1 MKKILLFWFF
11 AASFLSIVNS
21 KAYAQETSDNLT
33 YYYNNFES
41 ATAGTIA
48 SLGASGVGNAARPA
62 GGTSVTID
70 ASTTSP
76 LDGSVSL
83 ESKSLSAIG
92 AIRWDF
98 IGSGAGTS
106 LATNDLE
113 WNFVYKNTTTSSND
127 DPDVMTAGNNSW
139 RYWLMAQGYTTNNM
153 QGVYVSHVGTNLV
166 LRYRYDAGS
175 IALHYNPLLSTALPN
190 DQNAYMIKIQRL
202 RTGSW
207 AIYMDRFV
215 AGMTTAKTLVTI
227 SSSTTGS
234 TYSTYYYSYLEAT
247 STTTRR
253 FQFDK
258 FDMYTRVLTLVGANS
273 AANGITPVPYTQ
285 DQTVIYYGFEIQSR
299 GNFAFGS
306 QLYLTSSGSVGL
318 NDYFVSNTG
327 GFWESKD
334 SFYSTTTD
342 RQISSSVQLSG
353 SGSGAVQV
361 SAFADTVTSSGN
373 TDGTLSIP
381 QYYFFTGTT
390 KSILNYGSP
399 PTGTFTLTAVSR
411 LFEQPNNSQ
420 TGIPYTSSGITSG
433 VISFVNSADWN
444 GNTSSAWNVSS
455 NWSIGSVPT
464 ASTPVRIGVVT
475 FNNQPTVSVA
485 AVAYNMT
492 LGTTKVT
499 TLTVN
504 NTLTVS
510 GTITQKLSSSTTA
523 YTNTLT
529 GTGTINCTNV
539 QVGDDSNGGV
549 AGQALVYSSVD
560 KLNVSE
566 DITITSNGTNRA
578 AFAIHDGDVTVGDK
592 IIITNSGT
600 PSIANSAYFIINTA
614 NTGTNPTLTLNSVD
628 PISIQNAVYGSVNFY
643 GTTGGPTTTT
653 YTAANANIYTATTT
667 GGFGSAS
674 GTTTNP
680 IDLTKGTYYNLIVIG
695 VGSKIGKSAGTLLI
709 VNDLT
714 TPGTVDA
721 FTYANP
727 ITVGGAFTNTGTFTG
742 GASTI
747 SAGSLYSS
755 GTFTVA
761 SGALTVSGLTTLT
774 GGTFTTG
781 AGLFTATGGIN
792 STSATFQQGSGNVTM
807 TGSITQNSGTM
818 NFSAGTVTVGT
829 NIQIVGG
836 TMNAGTGAYTIGNAL
851 TVGPGTLN
859 CGASPGTLSVTGPFA
874 NASTGT
880 FSAGTGT
887 TTFKNTYTNN
897 GTFTYGAGTIIFDNG
912 VTPQALADNSTN
924 GTTFNNVTFSG
935 TGAKTMSGTGQF
947 YVGSTGLLTMGT
959 NTILTTGG
967 ILTLK
972 SDANGSAAVAIM
984 PSGAGISGSAH
995 VQRFLTGGGVASNRG
1010 YRLLSSPVNQTSAT
1024 ISNTNTFNLA
1034 YLNQHTFNGVAYA
1047 GAFTGGVFSND
1058 ALAQAG
1064 GFSGK
1069 SVTPTIYLYKE
1080 SIAATNI
1087 GSLSGKHVGVIK
1099 VTATDVAT
1107 LNTSDATATISNLT
1121 IPIGNGFLMYF
1132 VGPSTRSSGSSSIV
1146 PQDATMTDNGF
1157 INQGTFTVKLWYTPT
1172 GGAGKLSYS
1181 ALANPGYNMVGN
1193 PYPSTL
1199 NLSQL
1204 YSDNSASID
1213 VIYMLSKREG
1223 GTGQDYVAY
1232 STNGSSSPAA
1242 NGFAVSGAGFIVHA
1256 KSTSATL
1263 TFNENQK
1270 ATSTQ
1275 ITGSSLIMDAPQAQV
1290 LAVDG
1295 KLGPNSLSI
1304 AQQRKMAL
1312 PAPTTNQP
1320 LTGLYMKI
1328 EKNADVFGYCG
1339 IYYRKDYS
1347 AKFEEGDALYLAG
1360 PSSITSISSLSSDK
1374 AKTAINHLPDYHNGS
1389 RVWLNVTATAT
1400 GIYNLKLE
1408 GVRNIDTLYN
1418 IYLVDHLKKDS
1429 LDIRHYGTY
1438 AFNLVST
1445 DTSTFGGNRFELVIN
1460 RKPVPQYVLTNFVA
1474 TKVTEGVNINWNTVN
1489 ESNYTGFT
1497 LEKLNK
1503 TTGEYAPLYDKQ
1515 SDGSAAYNYVDHAP
1529 NSGNN
1534 IYRLKQND
1542 IDNKISYS
1550 QPITIFYDKN
1560 AAGGGLFSV
1569 FPNPTSEMINV
1580 SIPES
1585 TSAATYKFKLYDSVG
1600 NLVMQKTS
1608 STSHWSENIG
1618 SLKTGAYIVEVL
1630 KSNGAS
1636 LGKGKFIKN

>member
-1 MKKILLFWFF
+1 MRKLLFFCGIIIGLAF
-11 AASFLSIVNS
+11 GY
-21 KAYAQETSDNLT
+21 KAN
-33 YYYNNFES
+33 
-41 ATAGTIA
+41 ATPTVTFTALA
-48 SLGASGVGNAARPA
+48 GNASTYLQQ
-62 GGTSVTID
+62 GNTNQVVFGFQMVVTNGPYQPFVFNI
-70 ASTTSP
+70 STTSNGSSSISTNAMFSGYLASISSATP
-76 LDGSVSL
+76 ANAVGASTQYNSLQFNSGVLSVTSMPSFATGTYYFYLVLNISVNQNAAPNQVVFTLPSVSTIAQNTTGV
-83 ESKSLSAIG
+83 SSV
-92 AIRWDF
+92 
-98 IGSGAGTS
+98 TN
-106 LATNDLE
+106 LATNT
-113 WNFVYKNTTTSSND
+113 VYTTGRNYDWTGATNT
-127 DPDVMTAGNNSW
+127 VWGTAGNW
-139 RYWLMAQGYTTNNM
+139 K
-153 QGVYVSHVGTNLV
+153 
-166 LRYRYDAGS
+166 D
-175 IALHYNPLLSTALPN
+175 
-190 DQNAYMIKIQRL
+190 
-202 RTGSW
+202 
-207 AIYMDRFV
+207 
-215 AGMTTAKTLVTI
+215 
-227 SSSTTGS
+227 
-234 TYSTYYYSYLEAT
+234 
-247 STTTRR
+247 
-253 FQFDK
+253 
-258 FDMYTRVLTLVGANS
+258 
-273 AANGITPVPYTQ
+273 
-285 DQTVIYYGFEIQSR
+285 
-299 GNFAFGS
+299 
-306 QLYLTSSGSVGL
+306 
-318 NDYFVSNTG
+318 NT
-327 GFWESKD
+327 
-334 SFYSTTTD
+334 
-342 RQISSSVQLSG
+342 
-353 SGSGAVQV
+353 
-361 SAFADTVTSSGN
+361 
-373 TDGTLSIP
+373 
-381 QYYFFTGTT
+381 
-390 KSILNYGSP
+390 
-399 PTGTFTLTAVSR
+399 
-411 LFEQPNNSQ
+411 
-420 TGIPYTSSGITSG
+420 
-433 VISFVNSADWN
+433 
-444 GNTSSAWNVSS
+444 GNTSSSAPGQYDCARIGYASTYTNAPTVSS
-455 NWSIGSVPT
+455 NTSVGQ
-464 ASTPVRIGVVT
+464 VILG
-475 FNNQPTVSVA
+475 TVSQ
-485 AVAYNMT
+485 
-492 LGTTKVT
+492 VT
-499 TLTVN
+499 NAMIVSAGTLTVN
-504 NTLTVS
+504 NDITVTADLNTNDITMSISGAGNITAVNFNMGNSTIPKNNNKFFGLTLSVNSLMLSGDINLSAYDLNGLRDFDPQVYITAGTVTAANLNSTINSGGTSNAFIILSVSNATLNFTGATPLGNLQSAITNGFTLNGTGATIGYTGAGQTVYTNSAITGLSGGVSYTNLAIGGSGTKTPRSGTVTVTGTFSTVASSTPTVDFTVNNAVMNVGSTFTNVS
-510 GTITQKLSSSTTA
+510 GATVKQ
-523 YTNTLT
+523 
-529 GTGTINCTNV
+529 GTG
-539 QVGDDSNGGV
+539 
-549 AGQALVYSSVD
+549 
-560 KLNVSE
+560 
-566 DITITSNGTNRA
+566 
-578 AFAIHDGDVTVGDK
+578 AFAI
-592 IIITNSGT
+592 
-600 PSIANSAYFIINTA
+600 
-614 NTGTNPTLTLNSVD
+614 TGVLN
-628 PISIQNAVYGSVNFY
+628 NA
-643 GTTGGPTTTT
+643 
-653 YTAANANIYTATTT
+653 
-667 GGFGSAS
+667 
-674 GTTTNP
+674 
-680 IDLTKGTYYNLIVIG
+680 
-695 VGSKIGKSAGTLLI
+695 
-709 VNDLT
+709 
-714 TPGTVDA
+714 
-721 FTYANP
+721 
-727 ITVGGAFTNTGTFTG
+727 GTFTG
-742 GASTI
+742 NNGTLTA
-747 SAGSLYSS
+747 SS
-755 GTFTVA
+755 GTV
-761 SGALTVSGLTTLT
+761 LT

-781 AGLFTATGGIN
+781 AGLFSTTNLSNTTG
-792 STSATFQQGSGNVTM
+792 TFQQGSGNVSL
-807 TGSITQNSGTM
+807 TGAISQFSGTM
-818 NFSAGTVTVGT
+818 NFSAGTVGIATSVAIT
-829 NIQIVGG
+829 GG
-836 TMNAGTGAYTIGNAL
+836 TMNGGTGAFTIGNSL
-851 TVGPGTLN
+851 SVGPGTLN

-912 VTPQALADNSTN
+912 TTPQALADNSTN

-935 TGAKTMSGTGQF
+935 TGAKTMAGTGQF

-972 SDANGSAAVAIM
+972 SDANGSAAVDKMA
-984 PSGAGISGSAH
+984 SGAGISGSAH

-1328 EKNADVFGYCG
+1328 EKDANVFGYCG

-1374 AKTAINHLPDYHNGS
+1374 VKTAINHLPDYHSGS
-1389 RVWLNVTATAT
+1389 RVWLNVSATAT

-1418 IYLVDHLKKDS
+1418 IYLIDHLKKDS
-1429 LDIRHYGTY
+1429 LDIRRYGTY

-1445 DTSTFGGNRFELVIN
+1445 DTSTFGGNRFELVIS
-1460 RKPVPQYVLTNFVA
+1460 RKPVPQYLLTNFAA

-1489 ESNYTGFT
+1489 ESNYTSFT

-1503 TTGEYAPLYDKQ
+1503 TTGEYTSLYDKQ

-1560 AAGGGLFSV
+1560 AAGSGLFSV

-1580 SIPES
+1580 SIPEPA
-1585 TSAATYKFKLYDSVG
+1585 SAATYKFKLYDSTG

-1608 STSHWSENIG
+1608 STSNWSENIG